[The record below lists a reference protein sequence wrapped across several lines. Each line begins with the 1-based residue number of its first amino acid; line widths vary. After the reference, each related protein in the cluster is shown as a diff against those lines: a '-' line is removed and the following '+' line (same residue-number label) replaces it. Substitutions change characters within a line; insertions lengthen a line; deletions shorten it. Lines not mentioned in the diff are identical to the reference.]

1 MRTNVV
7 VIGAGPAGLAMSHHL
22 VSAGI
27 DHVVLE
33 RGPVGRSWRAER
45 WDSLRLL
52 TPNWMT
58 RLPGYAYAGADPDGY
73 MTAGEVATFLDGY
86 RESFSPPVV
95 TGVEVTSVTRDTDG
109 FGVDARCCR
118 WRADAVVL
126 ATGASSEPR
135 VPDVATLLPSRIDQ
149 ITALEYRNPAQLD
162 GDGRVLVVGASASG
176 VQIADELRRAG
187 RAVTVAVGEHVRLP
201 RTYRGRDVF
210 RWMQDIGQ
218 LDERWDEVDDVE
230 RARRHAS
237 LQLVGTE
244 ERRSL
249 DLNALLAGGV
259 GLVGRFVG
267 VSGRHAQCAGSLAN
281 LVANADLKQ
290 ARLLDRVD
298 AFVREHDME
307 AVVGPVDR
315 PAPTRRIDAPTQLD
329 LTGFSTVIWATG
341 HRPSFRFLDPA
352 ARDRRGRLVHDGGV
366 TRVPG
371 LTVLGLPFLRRR
383 RSALLAGF
391 GADAADLLPTVQAA
405 VDTAARDRGRVTIDA

>member
-1 MRTNVV
+1 VRTTVV

-22 VSAGI
+22 VSAGV

-33 RGPVGRSWRAER
+33 RGQVGRSWRAER

-58 RLPGYAYAGADPDGY
+58 RLPGYSYDGPEPDGY
-73 MTAGEVATFLDGY
+73 MTAGEVAAFLDGY
-86 RESFSPPVV
+86 RESFPAPIV
-95 TGVEVTSVTRDTDG
+95 TGVDVTAVTRDADG
-109 FGVDARCCR
+109 FTVDARGCR
-118 WRADAVVL
+118 WRSDAVVL

-135 VPDVATLLPSRIDQ
+135 VPEVATHLPARIDQ
-149 ITALEYRNPAQLD
+149 LTALEYRNPAQLD
-162 GDGRVLVVGASASG
+162 GAGRVLVVGASASG

-210 RWMQDIGQ
+210 RWMDDIGQ
-218 LDERWDEVDDVE
+218 LDERWDEVDDLE

-237 LQLVGTE
+237 LQLVGSE
-244 ERRSL
+244 PRRSL
-249 DLNALLAGGV
+249 DLNALLDGGV
-259 GLVGRFVG
+259 ELVGRFVG
-267 VSGRHAQCAGSLAN
+267 ISGRHAQCAGSLAN

-298 AFVREHDME
+298 AYVRELGCVDAE
-307 AVVGPVDR
+307 GPDHR
-315 PAPTRRIDAPTQLD
+315 PAPTRRVDAPTELD
-329 LTGFSTVIWATG
+329 LTGVSTVIWATG
-341 HRPSFRFLDPA
+341 YRPSFGYLDPA
-352 ARDRRGRLVHDGGV
+352 ALDRRGRLAHDGGV

-371 LTVLGLPFLRRR
+371 LTVLGLPFQRRR

-391 GADAADLLPTVQAA
+391 GVDAADLLPTVRSALEA
-405 VDTAARDRGRVTIDA
+405 AARDRVRVSVEV